1 MLPASE
7 FGARRFGGAALA
19 EREELVTVHRLDDVL
34 GEIVPDLAGRRI
46 FLKMDTQGFD
56 LEVFGGIVAHRRL
69 VHALQSEVSL
79 IPVYEGM
86 PHWTESLRV
95 YEEAGFSVAA
105 MIPVANDG
113 LRVVEYDCLLV
124 RSDA

>member
-1 MLPASE
+1 
-7 FGARRFGGAALA
+7 
-19 EREELVTVHRLDDVL
+19 
-34 GEIVPDLAGRRI
+34 
-46 FLKMDTQGFD
+46 
-56 LEVFGGIVAHRRL
+56 